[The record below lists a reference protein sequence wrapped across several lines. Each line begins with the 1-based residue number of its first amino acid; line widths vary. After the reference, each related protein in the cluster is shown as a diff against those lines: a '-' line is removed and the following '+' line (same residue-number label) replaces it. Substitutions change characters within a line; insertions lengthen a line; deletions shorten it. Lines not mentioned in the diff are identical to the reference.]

1 VVPGEFVRA
10 GAKAAHV
17 ELKGVKVVSGSDAA
31 TGDNCVFVPREAS
44 NVKVIVGEG
53 TELTSYGAAAIQC
66 NGNTVD
72 LEVVVKGK
80 VVSVGK
86 HAMYLPR
93 VETCTLGAGAEVAG
107 VTGVEIRGGSLVVEA
122 GAKVAGE
129 ADKFEVNANGNG
141 STVNG
146 VAIAVAPHSTDLDIN
161 VTVGGGEF
169 AGAYAI
175 YEFNSQPVRNGKTA
189 IVINGGTFNVP
200 IYCEHC
206 TVAESVTVKNDFKKQ

>member
-1 VVPGEFVRA
+1 
-10 GAKAAHV
+10 V

-129 ADKFEVNANGNG
+129 AAEFEVNANGNG

-189 IVINGGTFNVP
+189 IVINGGTFNAPV
-200 IYCEHC
+200 YCENC
-206 TVAESVTVKNDFKKQ
+206 TVTEGVTVNNTYVKQ

>member
-1 VVPGEFVRA
+1 
-10 GAKAAHV
+10 
-17 ELKGVKVVSGSDAA
+17 
-31 TGDNCVFVPREAS
+31 VFVPREAS
-44 NVKVIVGEG
+44 GVTVNVGEG

-66 NGNTVD
+66 NGNTVG
-72 LEVVVKGK
+72 LEVVVYGK
-80 VVSVGK
+80 VVSVGD

-93 VETCTLGAGAEVAG
+93 VNTCTLRAGAEVSG

-122 GAKVAGE
+122 KAKVAGE
-129 ADKFEVNANGNG
+129 ADKFEFNANGNG